1 MTLYLNTDTTDES
14 LAQSNNTA
22 PRISTY
28 LYSVVNSQY
37 EEPIAQTLAW
47 GYSDRET
54 NPELP
59 ETLHIPSWMTPD
71 YPFVEPS
78 EDVKELITDVLF
90 SFENPKED
98 IIAPIQL
105 KRITKHDEGLYS
117 VCFTDAN
124 NNVVFDSANYEYSRS
139 IQVNG
144 DTYIDKRTNNT
155 GKCVYKQYDWGKYK
169 EREETQGAVTENIF
183 YRYDLLYW
191 ETELITL
198 KMVIRKNKL
207 RMFSL
212 YPDSA
217 ELEARAIYQVP
228 KRVRSIQVA
237 DSIIS
242 DGSVRLKAGYNMS
255 LTSSSEYD
263 TRTVN
268 TITCSAVMGAGL
280 GIETKTCIGED
291 AYPLVTSIN
300 GVKPTEDGD
309 FYLTGDDCHTIGS
322 TPTAVTIANG
332 CTPCCTCEDMS
343 DTGKLLKAIE
353 DEYYCLGGKYKVLAQ
368 KYIDQVNNLQDRV
381 DMEAEELP
389 RVEYTVMEGNR
400 MYASFRLVFRN
411 MFSFCIKQ
419 LRIKVHRE
427 NMVIVRQQTRQSG
440 PMAKDYSDCYEIDE
454 LPYIQV
460 SESED
465 YFIAFWDKPIMPGQQ
480 VYLIGLYRLNTHCQ
494 EYDSWVEDVAYIH
507 DCDDDVHLPRSLE
520 PPYEIEGTF
529 QKLSYGPWDHMKFED
544 FTDRLTGSELD
555 YLEKEIR
562 QRCLKDDVDKVYRR
576 NTYGST
582 DI

>member
-14 LAQSNNTA
+14 LTQSNNTA

-28 LYSVVNSQY
+28 LYSVVNAQY
-37 EEPIAQTLAW
+37 DEPIAQTLAW
-47 GYSDRET
+47 GYSDREV

-98 IIAPIQL
+98 IVTPIWL

-117 VCFTDAN
+117 VCLTDAN
-124 NNVVFDSANYEYSRS
+124 NNVIFDSANYEYTNS

-144 DTYIDKRTNNT
+144 TTYIDKRTNNT
-155 GKCVYKQYDWGKYK
+155 GKCVYKQYDWGKYR

-217 ELEARAIYQVP
+217 ELEARAIYQFP

-237 DSIIS
+237 DSVIT
-242 DGSVRLKAGYNMS
+242 GGKVKLTAGYNMS
-255 LTSSSEYD
+255 LSTD
-263 TRTVN
+263 TESNIRTAN
-268 TITCSAVMGAGL
+268 TITCSAIMGAGK
-280 GIETKTCIGED
+280 GIETKTCTGED
-291 AYPLVTSIN
+291 AFPLVTSIN
-300 GVKPTEDGD
+300 GVKPNKDGD
-309 FYLTGDDCHTIGS
+309 FYLTGDDCHTIGFTGS
-322 TPTAVTIANG
+322 FVSLANA

-368 KYIDQVNNLQDRV
+368 RYIEQVTQLQERV

-389 RVEYTVMEGNR
+389 SIEYDVLEGNR
-400 MYASFRLVFRN
+400 LFASFRLVFRN
-411 MFSFCIKQ
+411 MLPFCIKQ
-419 LRIKVHRE
+419 LRIKVHKE
-427 NMVIVRQQTRQSG
+427 HMAVVHNQTRQSG
-440 PMAKDYSDCYEIDE
+440 PVAKDYSDCYEIDE
-454 LPYIQV
+454 LLNISI
-460 SESED
+460 SEDDD
-465 YFIAFWDKPIMPGQQ
+465 YFIVYWDKPIMPGQQ
-480 VYLIGLYRLNTHCQ
+480 VYLIGLYRLNTHYQ
-494 EYDSWVEDVAYIH
+494 EYDSWVEDIKYMH
-507 DCDDDVHLPRSLE
+507 DCENDVNLSVDLTKTYH
-520 PPYEIEGTF
+520 
-529 QKLSYGPWDHMKFED
+529 KLGYGPWDHMQFDD
-544 FTDRLTGSELD
+544 FTNRLTGSELD

-562 QRCLKDDVDKVYRR
+562 QRCLEDGVDKVYRR
-576 NTYGST
+576 NTNGST